1 MIYQYKLN
9 FVIHVFAVCFVSAV
23 SGMYLTGRV
32 VCITVHEY
40 AAGRTLKHNYFLV
53 ASLMLVGCSAA
64 LYAFT
69 FPPTYCVA

>member
-1 MIYQYKLN
+1 MIYRYELN
-9 FVIHVFAVCFVSAV
+9 FVIRVFAVCFVSAV